1 MVRLPGQ
8 IRLVSWNQ
16 SSAKM
21 NSDFTVVGRNLFVA
35 ILWSYGTCEHLGAG
49 LGCRPSCTSQANEHA
64 WRIRPSGPRARRGSS
79 RNGLEG

>member
-35 ILWSYGTCEHLGAG
+35 ILWSYGTCEDLGAG
-49 LGCRPSCTSQANEHA
+49 PSCTSQATEHA

-79 RNGLEG
+79 RNGFGG